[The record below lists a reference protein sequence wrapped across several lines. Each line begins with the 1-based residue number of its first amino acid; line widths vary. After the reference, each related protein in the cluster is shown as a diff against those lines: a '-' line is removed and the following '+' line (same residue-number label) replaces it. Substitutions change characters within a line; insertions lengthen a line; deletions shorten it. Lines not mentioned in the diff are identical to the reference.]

1 MMTIYQNS
9 FWCTMDKPLSFALE
23 YSNVPE
29 LSVCRLSPLLA
40 EASELKPVKKKRSGK
55 KWRSANAKKAIT
67 FQITSPRSRRSTRE
81 VGDDE
86 DDD

>member
-29 LSVCRLSPLLA
+29 LSVCRLSTLLA

-55 KWRSANAKKAIT
+55 SGVSANAKKAIT
-67 FQITSPRSRRSTRE
+67 FHHRSRRSTRE